1 MPAEQ
6 TAYNS
11 VQLIGNLGADPEV
24 KFFDSG
30 SRVAECRIAVYAGK
44 DKTTGE
50 PKPSMWFTV
59 KGWNKCADALMEFRK
74 GDRLQVVEGQL
85 SQDTW
90 QDRETGAKRTKD
102 YVLAWEVAKIERQ
115 PREAAAPSDK
125 RPNYDADPF

>member
-1 MPAEQ
+1 MPAEA
-6 TAYNS
+6 TAYNA

-24 KFFDSG
+24 KFFNSG

-115 PREAAAPSDK
+115 HAAAGS

>member
-24 KFFDSG
+24 KFLSSG
-30 SRVAECRIAVYAGK
+30 SRIAECRIAVYAGK

-50 PKPSMWFTV
+50 PKPPMWFTV
-59 KGWNKCADALMEFRK
+59 KAWNACADELMNFRK
-74 GDRLQVVEGQL
+74 GDRLQVLEGQL

-90 QDRETGAKRTKD
+90 QDRETGAKRSKD
-102 YVLAWEVAKIERQ
+102 YVLAWKVAKIERQ
-115 PREAAAPSDK
+115 PREAQPPVDST
-125 RPNYDADPF
+125 NYDEIPF